1 MPEQAD
7 AMSKLWLA
15 AFKSASEPAAQL
27 ALLYVVNEIILKC
40 SSYGAPEVKTHF
52 QEPLL
57 EAIRY
62 LRPGL
67 LIKKVKKLVT
77 MWADQKVYEPK
88 LMHQLLRSILNLDQ
102 KTGALKEN
110 SAEQEDAVS
119 IKDFVPEK
127 FLEQLRKLKQVEEV
141 SPSVTES
148 DLTPACL
155 KLPIDIVLGR
165 VKSKEEGRSLS
176 CQISTCSDRLASVLK
191 GLEKKL
197 AAQEEVFDILGKA
210 ELFYSIQQKEAAIV
224 ANAYRT
230 YGQRVQSTMDAL
242 EGTNRPSEA
251 VINDST
257 KLNSSTILESN
268 QPDTTSAT
276 AASPPTFDTAVDDDD
291 DDDDYD
297 DYNEVGDNSAM
308 AVSRT
313 GFIDTDGEDEEDET
327 DERDEFSELKTEPKS
342 VPFGLTNQRRRTRLK
357 SADSEVNDDNNNIR
371 QPFDFVAVATF
382 PFRELIRVDSN
393 GDADYRPMFEK
404 MRERQSQPAGNL
416 KRSHEEMAYNAAFDL
431 PGSGDFDGRLVEVKP
446 SRPVDVP
453 DRNGLTGSSPQPP
466 VVEDNMDVSDDEA
479 KEEPTLDDAP
489 PPPPSEAVKVQPAL
503 TDTGDYDWRQTKPT
517 LPKMEEPLPLGSKD
531 ADLRLLPHLGTHIPV
546 KASPGPAKSIP
557 ERPEIVEPT
566 GDSDLRVPA
575 ATAPRP
581 SEPAPVSPQYS
592 DTSSEDET
600 PPRAQT
606 PQKQQT
612 PPRQPPLTSYE
623 GLSLASRESGP
634 PSTYDGIND
643 RVKTEVGSM
652 ATQDTTWAASA
663 LETAKAPTATSTTV
677 GVFGGT
683 SGLPDADSGDSSSNE
698 EDGGATPTQDES
710 ADFSMRI
717 PVTSTPSVPLAPT
730 GFAFGSIAR
739 TLPLVTSQNVY
750 SPGNFGNFLGGNTLP
765 TGQPPAS
772 NFQLPMRMPPPPFG
786 LMNLPSSTN
795 AGGMPTAPW
804 QQQQQQQPNPQGLP
818 AQTAFLSGLE
828 FKRTVNDSV
837 WVPLVSPL

>member
-1 MPEQAD
+1 M
-7 AMSKLWLA
+7 
-15 AFKSASEPAAQL
+15 
-27 ALLYVVNEIILKC
+27 
-40 SSYGAPEVKTHF
+40 T
-52 QEPLL
+52 
-57 EAIRY
+57 
-62 LRPGL
+62 
-67 LIKKVKKLVT
+67 
-77 MWADQKVYEPK
+77 
-88 LMHQLLRSILNLDQ
+88 
-102 KTGALKEN
+102 
-110 SAEQEDAVS
+110 
-119 IKDFVPEK
+119 
-127 FLEQLRKLKQVEEV
+127 
-141 SPSVTES
+141 
-148 DLTPACL
+148 
-155 KLPIDIVLGR
+155 
-165 VKSKEEGRSLS
+165 
-176 CQISTCSDRLASVLK
+176 
-191 GLEKKL
+191 
-197 AAQEEVFDILGKA
+197 
-210 ELFYSIQQKEAAIV
+210 
-224 ANAYRT
+224 
-230 YGQRVQSTMDAL
+230 
-242 EGTNRPSEA
+242 
-251 VINDST
+251 
-257 KLNSSTILESN
+257 
-268 QPDTTSAT
+268 
-276 AASPPTFDTAVDDDD
+276 
-291 DDDDYD
+291 
-297 DYNEVGDNSAM
+297 
-308 AVSRT
+308 VSRT

-357 SADSEVNDDNNNIR
+357 SADSEVNDDNNSIR

-382 PFRELIRVDSN
+382 PFRELIQVDSN

-416 KRSHEEMAYNAAFDL
+416 KR
-431 PGSGDFDGRLVEVKP
+431 
-446 SRPVDVP
+446 
-453 DRNGLTGSSPQPP
+453 
-466 VVEDNMDVSDDEA
+466 
-479 KEEPTLDDAP
+479 
-489 PPPPSEAVKVQPAL
+489 
-503 TDTGDYDWRQTKPT
+503 QTKPT
-517 LPKMEEPLPLGSKD
+517 LPKLEEPLPLGSKD

-566 GDSDLRVPA
+566 GDSDLRVFTATRTGKATPTGLAKTEWTNKRDEDLRSLPPTSLPTPSPAPFSKPTAIPVGDTDIRSTTAPVATTATPADFTPPNLAFPGLANLMANPTPALDANLFNAQLLTSAAAAAAAASSTLFPGLNPVHFLPQFPTPIPQLVQPPILPPLTPIGQVVRGGGGGLAAPSVVLQPLAPTSATVTTAAASTTVTASSSASSLLSISTSPAVSATPTTATTTTSSQAEDPFTIISRLTGLSNLIQRPA

-612 PPRQPPLTSYE
+612 PPRQPQAPLTSYE

-652 ATQDTTWAASA
+652 ATQDRTWAAPA
-663 LETAKAPTATSTTV
+663 LETAKAPTATTSTTV

-739 TLPLVTSQNVY
+739 TLPVVTSQNVY

-772 NFQLPMRMPPPPFG
+772 NFQLPMKPGYLLCGPEGVEWDAKVPARPCHPPA
-786 LMNLPSSTN
+786 PSSA
-795 AGGMPTAPW
+795 AG
-804 QQQQQQQPNPQGLP
+804 L
-818 AQTAFLSGLE
+818 L
-828 FKRTVNDSV
+828 DSV
-837 WVPLVSPL
+837 LTPGPGGGRKEESAVDAVQV